1 MDPHMV
7 KTVLRCGRC
16 HHEMEMCVRVH
27 RGVPAFLRCNHASHG
42 GPSRGGSG
50 GLACPQC
57 SCDWHIDGDRL
68 VAMVEA
74 ALAGGMQEW
83 KQRGAVVIDCG

>member
-1 MDPHMV
+1 
-7 KTVLRCGRC
+7 
-16 HHEMEMCVRVH
+16 
-27 RGVPAFLRCNHASHG
+27 
-42 GPSRGGSG
+42 
-50 GLACPQC
+50 LACPQC
-57 SCDWHIDGDRL
+57 SCDWHLDGDRL